1 VRLLAAAGEW
11 ELLARGWQGFL
22 GRWRSGF
29 EGLWPTDH
37 EALLT
42 AVRVGSVT
50 GRERLGPPV
59 PPVEALLPCRP
70 AVNVVVHRYSDRMPA
85 GAAVLAQRSDPRA
98 QKVADHVDGPFE
110 VVTPAA
116 LSERVPSAVGRP
128 PGGAVAISR
137 VDGMTAVTRPVL
149 VLVGPPGAGK
159 TTVGRVLA
167 RRLAVPFTDVDSVI
181 VERAGKPIA
190 EVFLDDGEEAFRALE
205 REVVAHALATVE
217 GVLAL
222 GGGSVLAAETRR
234 LLRGHRVVH
243 LSVGLADGL
252 RRTGM
257 STARPLL
264 AGVNPRATFRALL
277 EARAPLYREVATVEV
292 DTSRRSSGQVARSV
306 LAALGEV
313 PVADEQD
320 APDEAVAASSPA
332 GAADGDGAVL
342 LPDPSM
348 SRPG

>member
-1 VRLLAAAGEW
+1 
-11 ELLARGWQGFL
+11 
-22 GRWRSGF
+22 
-29 EGLWPTDH
+29 
-37 EALLT
+37 
-42 AVRVGSVT
+42 
-50 GRERLGPPV
+50 
-59 PPVEALLPCRP
+59 
-70 AVNVVVHRYSDRMPA
+70 
-85 GAAVLAQRSDPRA
+85 
-98 QKVADHVDGPFE
+98 
-110 VVTPAA
+110 
-116 LSERVPSAVGRP
+116 
-128 PGGAVAISR
+128 
-137 VDGMTAVTRPVL
+137 MTAVTRPVL
-149 VLVGPPGAGK
+149 VLVGPPGSGK

-167 RRLAVPFTDVDSVI
+167 RRLAVPFTDVDAVI

-190 EVFLDDGEEAFRALE
+190 DVFLDDGEEAFRELE
-205 REVVAHALATVE
+205 REVVAHALATVD

-222 GGGSVLAAETRR
+222 GGGSVLAPETRQ

-243 LSVGLADGL
+243 LTVGLADGL

-306 LAALGEV
+306 LEALGEV
-313 PVADEQD
+313 AVADDPD
-320 APDEAVAASSPA
+320 APDDAPA
-332 GAADGDGAVL
+332 PADGENAVP